1 MKTQIRL
8 IAIIVLVVV
17 GVIGG
22 LYLGNKFQ
30 LFSLP
35 FDFGRKELTIAKTA
49 NVVSEIKK
57 IGEFTSACYYE
68 EMAIKD
74 ERVDTEKILGIE
86 RQTKSEIVMIGKGRV
101 RAGFNLAN
109 IRENDIQVHG
119 DTLDIVLP
127 HAEMF
132 DIILNPSDFVVEY
145 ETGVWNNENTKQ
157 AKSDARDKLVKNAIA
172 NGIMQKAE
180 TAGLERLKHLFVSF
194 GFSQV
199 NLSIVQ

>member
-1 MKTQIRL
+1 MKTKIRL
-8 IAIIVLVVV
+8 IIIIILVVA

-22 LYLGNKFQ
+22 LYLGSKLQ

-35 FDFGRKELTIAKTA
+35 FDFGRKELTIDKTA
-49 NVVSEIKK
+49 NVISEIKK

-74 ERVDTEKILGIE
+74 ERMDTEKIFGIE
-86 RQTKSEIVMIGKGRV
+86 RQTKSEIVMVGKGRV
-101 RAGFNLAN
+101 RAGFDLAK
-109 IRENDIQVHG
+109 IRENDLQVHG
-119 DTLDIVLP
+119 DTLDLVLP

-157 AKSDARDKLVKNAIA
+157 AKLDARDQLVKNAIA
-172 NGIMQKAE
+172 SGLIQKAE
-180 TAGLERLKHLFVSF
+180 AAGLERLKSMFITF